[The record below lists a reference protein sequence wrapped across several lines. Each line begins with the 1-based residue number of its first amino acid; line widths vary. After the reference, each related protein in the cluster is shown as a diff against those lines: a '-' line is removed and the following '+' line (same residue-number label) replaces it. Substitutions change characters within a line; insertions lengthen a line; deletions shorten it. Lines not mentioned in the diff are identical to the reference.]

1 MSRKLYLCL
10 LITFSIVS
18 HLQGSGWVE
27 KKGDKTIIHVTVER
41 LPDPNDIRANNR
53 AKLAI
58 VRNFERDF
66 PQIFKTRYAEKY
78 RNNPQKYGNYN
89 WDNVEV
95 ALKPFS
101 GIRIERWDTHL
112 MAIAGGTAPDIL
124 YINFKRSSNYINN
137 GLLYPLS
144 LPEDNYFAALSQE
157 EVDFRVH
164 PKIRPVIERLGPN
177 GSKHVWAI
185 PFDGALVRVLLY
197 NKMLFDE
204 KSVDYPTKDWT
215 WDDLLAASRQL
226 TDPDRG
232 IYATTFLL
240 GKDQSWELM
249 SFLWSAGGEVMTY
262 DESTN
267 QWKLQFAS
275 HAGAVALDYYVQLT
289 TEKWTDKNG
298 VTQRGYVL
306 RTGDNY
312 GSNWD
317 LDKIAI
323 FFGSLDEKLISTLD
337 PAKYGMAP
345 VPLGPTGM
353 RASEL
358 NSQMYGLFAN
368 IKHPAVRDAAW
379 EYLDYITSK
388 SAMELKTKI
397 MVESGYGQFINPKYL
412 EMFGYPEIV
421 RQSPKGWVETFEI
434 ALQASKPEVYGT
446 NSNYAYEMMSAP
458 METAIQLS
466 FDDKLPQAREE
477 RLNIFAD
484 LLQDAQDRAEEVML
498 GQVPPAERKLRDMTA
513 TLVLVFIGLGSLFA
527 FRSIYNSF
535 TPPHEIDKNG
545 KAITTS
551 WGFKRYIWAY
561 ILILPAALTIFVWK
575 YLPLGQGLIMAFQEY
590 SLLGE
595 SAWVGIQNFGDVL
608 FDKLWWL
615 SVWNSA
621 RFSFLAI
628 SLSFIPPMILA
639 ILLQEVPKGK
649 VFFRV
654 MFYLPAVLTG
664 LVTMVMWKQFYS
676 ERGGLNIIINHTPAY
691 VFVLVGVIVLWCCC
705 KFASRL
711 KFHLF
716 YGTSAIVYGVGILLF
731 ATITSFAWPVL
742 FPAHSPDATIWQT
755 LLDNLPT
762 ISARLSDTHTEPIRW
777 LTDPNHAMLAIV
789 LPIVWAQLGPG
800 CLIYLAALKS
810 IPNDLYDAANIDGA
824 TFIDKIL
831 FIVLPYLK
839 VIIIINF
846 IGAFVGSI
854 YGAADNV
861 MAMTGGGA
869 NTEVSDLH
877 IFYKAFVFLK
887 FGHATAMAWILGFML
902 IGFTVYQ
909 LKILSRADFK
919 TAGSN

>member
-1 MSRKLYLCL
+1 MPRTPYLFLLFLHTLCCHCL
-10 LITFSIVS
+10 V
-18 HLQGSGWVE
+18 GSGWVE
-27 KKGDKTIIHVTVER
+27 QQGDKTIIHVTVDR
-41 LPDPNDIRANNR
+41 LPDPNDIRPSNR

-66 PQIFKTRYAEKY
+66 PEIFRRRYLEKY
-78 RNNPQKYGNYN
+78 RNNPEKYGDFN
-89 WDNVEV
+89 WDKVEV
-95 ALKPFS
+95 ALKPFT
-101 GIRIERWDTHL
+101 GIKIESRNTDL

-124 YINFKRSSNYINN
+124 YINFQRSSNYISN
-137 GLLYPLS
+137 GLLYPLD
-144 LPEDNYFAALSQE
+144 LPEDNYYSALSQE
-157 EVDFRVH
+157 EIDFRIH
-164 PKIRPVIERLGPN
+164 PKIRPVIERLGPE
-177 GSKHVWAI
+177 GEKHVWAI

-197 NKMLFDE
+197 NKILFDE
-204 KSVDYPTKDWT
+204 KSVAYPTKDWT
-215 WDDLLAASRQL
+215 WDDLLAASRKL
-226 TDPDRG
+226 TDPKRG
-232 IYATTFLL
+232 IYGTTFLH
-240 GKDQSWELM
+240 GKDQSWDWM

-262 DESTN
+262 DESTH
-267 QWKLQFAS
+267 QWTLQFAS
-275 HAGAVALDYYVQLT
+275 PAGAVALDYYVQLT
-289 TEKWTDKNG
+289 TEKWIDNSG
-298 VTQRGYVL
+298 SIQRGYVL
-306 RTGDNY
+306 RTIDDY

-317 LDKIAI
+317 LNRIAI
-323 FFGSLDEKLISTLD
+323 FFGSLDEKLISTID

-345 VPLGPTGM
+345 VPLGPTGT

-358 NSQMYGLFAN
+358 NSQMYGLFAKIN
-368 IKHPAVRDAAW
+368 HPAVRDAAW
-379 EYLDYITSK
+379 EYLDYINSK
-388 SAMELKTKI
+388 SAMALRTKF

-421 RQSPKGWVETFEI
+421 RLSPKGWVETFEI

-446 NSNYAYEMMSAP
+446 NSNFAYEMMSAP
-458 METAIQLS
+458 LEKAIQLS
-466 FDDKLPQAREE
+466 LDDKLPAAREE
-477 RLNIFAD
+477 RLKILAG
-484 LLQDAQDRAEEVML
+484 LLQEAQERAQEVML
-498 GQVPPAERKLRDMTA
+498 GKVPPAERKTRDLTA
-513 TLVLVFIGLGSLFA
+513 TLVLAIIGIGSLFA

-535 TPPHEIDKNG
+535 TPPAQLDQYGNP
-545 KAITTS
+545 TTPT
-551 WGFKRYIWAY
+551 WGFKRYMWAY
-561 ILILPAALTIFVWK
+561 LLLLPAVLTLLVWK
-575 YLPLGQGLIMAFQEY
+575 YIPLGQGLIMAFQEY

-608 FDKLWWL
+608 YDNVWWV

-628 SLSFIPPMILA
+628 SLSFIPPIILA
-639 ILLQEVPKGK
+639 ILLQEVPQGK

-654 MFYLPAVLTG
+654 IFYLPAVLTG
-664 LVTMVMWKQFYS
+664 LVTMVMWKQFYNPS
-676 ERGGLNIIINHTPAY
+676 ERGGLNIIVINTPAL
-691 VFVLVGVIVLWCCC
+691 VFILVGVALLWCCW
-705 KFASRL
+705 KFAFRL
-711 KFHLF
+711 QFHK
-716 YGTSAIVYGVGILLF
+716 YHGTSAIVYGIGMLLF
-731 ATITSFAWPVL
+731 FTVASLAWPVL
-742 FPAHSPDATIWQT
+742 FPADTTFIDNFATLGSR
-755 LLDNLPT
+755 LLE
-762 ISARLSDTHTEPIRW
+762 THNEPIRW
-777 LTDPNHAMLAIV
+777 LEDPNYAMLAIV

-909 LKILSRADFK
+909 LKILSRAEFK
-919 TAGSN
+919 TAGNE